1 MHFFALYMESI
12 QDLCVA
18 TKQDALGI
26 LCIINWKILMWNV
39 WSLHQ
44 LQCSNNEAKD
54 GSKQTKEMRRSL
66 PDPWHSTITV
76 RYIFQRKQIIR
87 QKNSSVCV
95 MIIKRNWK
103 RSNNRSFLSVY
114 VRVISMMEVVTGQQ
128 NMWNGW
134 DH

>member
-1 MHFFALYMESI
+1 MHFFALYMEKI

-44 LQCSNNEAKD
+44 LQCSNNAAKE
-54 GSKQTKEMRRSL
+54 GLRLIKEMQRSL
-66 PDPWHSTITV
+66 QNLWHSTITD